1 MNRHEQ
7 DLMMRRARKQFLPE
21 ILKKRSASML
31 SLLDATVMNAFNL
44 SSAVS
49 LFGSTEEQDIK
60 RYNEAYDSFYQ
71 TLLEVMERRI
81 DNEMLPNCKAD
92 DSEYKILK
100 NWVEKI
106 KWLHA
111 GFNPHTHELQPE
123 LRESTGDNTDVG
135 VED

>member
-31 SLLDATVMNAFNL
+31 SLLDATVMNAAFNL

-106 KWLHA
+106 KWLHDDQI
-111 GFNPHTHELQPE
+111 ELQPE
-123 LRESTGDNTDVG
+123 LRESTVG
-135 VED
+135 KM